1 MPTEEESL
9 RLEFEVWRI
18 GGDDEAEGI
27 TLPRRFEPEVFAMA
41 GLEPQ
46 PGTLISTT
54 VESAGPDRF
63 RIRLVL
69 RFGRFGPAPRPDWH
83 AGELTL
89 YEEGGTE
96 IGAAP
101 FTFYGLAGEMAVQT
115 IVWDRTDRQE
125 RTGADL
131 GTFLVM
137 IRVPGPDEWTYKGGR
152 MQRLAPGVH
161 YVSKD
166 GEV

>member
-1 MPTEEESL
+1 MTTVEEPL

-27 TLPRRFEPEVFAMA
+27 TLPRRFEPDVFAMA
-41 GLEPQ
+41 GLEAK
-46 PGTLISTT
+46 PGTLISTS
-54 VESAGPDRF
+54 VESAGPARF
-63 RIRLVL
+63 RLRLTL
-69 RFGRFGPAPRPDWH
+69 RFGIGGRPDWY
-83 AGELTL
+83 AGQLTL
-89 YEEGGTE
+89 SEEGGTE
-96 IGAAP
+96 IGTAP

-152 MQRLAPGVH
+152 MQKLAPGVH

-166 GEV
+166 GDR